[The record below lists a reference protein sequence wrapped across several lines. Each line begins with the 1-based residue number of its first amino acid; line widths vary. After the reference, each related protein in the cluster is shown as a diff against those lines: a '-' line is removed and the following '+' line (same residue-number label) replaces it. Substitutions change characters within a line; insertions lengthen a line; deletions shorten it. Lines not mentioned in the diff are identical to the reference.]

1 MNEKLITINKAFKQ
15 ILDIK
20 VTIQKIIP
28 LFKATIQ
35 SILPQL
41 LLPKN
46 IHYFVERKDL
56 LSLKTSSTLMK
67 IAFMTICL
75 KMILKLLKESVGS

>member
-46 IHYFVERKDL
+46 ILYFVERKDL